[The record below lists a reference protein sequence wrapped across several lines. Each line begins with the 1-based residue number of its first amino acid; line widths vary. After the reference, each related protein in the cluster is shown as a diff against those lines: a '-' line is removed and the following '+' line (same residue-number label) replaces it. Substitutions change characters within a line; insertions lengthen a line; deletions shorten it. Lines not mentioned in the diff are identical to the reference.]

1 MQKRTGGCL
10 CGAVRFE
17 VKGDPEMLHAC
28 HCRNCQ
34 LMIGS
39 AFAICLYF
47 PEQDITITSGDLTTF
62 VRSCDSGRTIDIHFC
77 QTCGSTLV
85 WEPTV
90 LEGKEDWL
98 VVILMRQIG
107 LRIIIIIGVKV
118 STTG

>member
-17 VKGDPEMLHAC
+17 VKGDPEMFHAC

-34 LMIGS
+34 LMTGS

-77 QTCGSTLV
+77 KTCGSTIV
-85 WEPTV
+85 W
-90 LEGKEDWL
+90 G
-98 VVILMRQIG
+98 
-107 LRIIIIIGVKV
+107 
-118 STTG
+118 TGCVRGEKRTG

>member
-34 LMIGS
+34 LMTGS

-47 PEQDITITSGDLTTF
+47 PEQDITITSGDLTTLF
-62 VRSCDSGRTIDIHFC
+62 DPVIQAAQLIYIFAKPGVYFCLGTGCVRREKRIGRWK
-77 QTCGSTLV
+77 L
-85 WEPTV
+85 
-90 LEGKEDWL
+90 
-98 VVILMRQIG
+98 
-107 LRIIIIIGVKV
+107 
-118 STTG
+118 